1 VIRLQGRRVTL
12 RPFRDEDFDVLWR
25 EERRDRG
32 EFFEPLPDTREQRE
46 RLRSILSGSGIWT
59 RTQLR
64 LAIEGDGSLAG
75 DIQARR
81 DEDAMPPGVF
91 ELGLGLFAGVRGK
104 GLGTEALGLMTS
116 YLFDDEQAHRVQL
129 STDVD
134 NAPMRRVAERTGF
147 LCEGVLREFM
157 PARDGIRDYAMYA
170 MTRRDYED
178 GRRPWTRTG

>member
-12 RPFRDEDFDVLWR
+12 RPFRDEDFDVVWR

-46 RLRSILSGSGIWT
+46 RLRTILGGSGTWN

-64 LAIEGDGSLAG
+64 LAIEGDGSLVG

-81 DEDAMPPGVF
+81 DDDAMPPGVF
-91 ELGLGLFAGVRGK
+91 ELGLGVFAGVRGQ
-104 GLGTEALGLMTS
+104 GLGTEALYLMTS
-116 YLFDDEQAHRVQL
+116 YLFDEELAHRVQL

-134 NAPMRRVAERTGF
+134 NVAMRRIAERTGF
-147 LCEGVLREFM
+147 VCEGVLRGFM
-157 PARDGIRDYAMYA
+157 PSKTGLRDYALYA
-170 MTRRDYED
+170 MTRADYD
-178 GRRPWTRTG
+178 NGGRSWTRAG

>member
-1 VIRLQGRRVTL
+1 MIRLRGRRVTL
-12 RPFRDEDFDVLWR
+12 RPFRGEDFDVVWA

-32 EFFEPLPDTREQRE
+32 QFFEPLPDTREHRE
-46 RLRSILSGSGIWT
+46 RLRTILNTSGVWT

-91 ELGLGLFAGVRGK
+91 EVGLGVFARARGK
-104 GLGTEALGLMTS
+104 GIGTEALDLMTT

-134 NAPMRRVAERTGF
+134 NIAMRRVAERTGF
-147 LCEGVLREFM
+147 SCEGVLRGFM
-157 PARDGIRDYAMYA
+157 PSRDGLRDYALYA
-170 MTRRDYED
+170 MTRYDFEN
-178 GRRPWTRTG
+178 GKAPWTQTG